1 MDFRPPH
8 EKALY
13 AFAHTSGPLGVSCS
27 ASMSTTLWIAL
38 GVAVFLVIVYV
49 LAVRVLYR
57 QSREVDK
64 KIDFTKIKPLK
75 DEEDWD

>member
-1 MDFRPPH
+1 
-8 EKALY
+8 
-13 AFAHTSGPLGVSCS
+13 
-27 ASMSTTLWIAL
+27 MSTTLWIAL

-75 DEEDWD
+75 DEEGWD